1 MGRWWPNIWQLTSQT
16 RAKIHNAT
24 LTNSPQNGQTLGWAV
39 HVRLYQLQVLATGI
53 WQQQP
58 KSNKEMLYSLAF
70 RHMHILKSPP
80 PPTTTYTRTSSHQHT
95 QPNTHIHPNKYTDI
109 HIHTIDT
116 HIHNLT
122 HTYPSTLS
130 RSTHTETQSAWA
142 HTQTRMHTNTHTQY
156 LTCCNLG
163 RMMLGL

>member
-39 HVRLYQLQVLATGI
+39 HMRLYQLQVLATGI
-53 WQQQP
+53 KQQQP
-58 KSNKEMLYSLAF
+58 KSNKEMLYSLAI
-70 RHMHILKSPP
+70 RRMHILKSPP
-80 PPTTTYTRTSSHQHT
+80 PPPPPHMHVLTPIQT

-122 HTYPSTLS
+122 RTYPSTLS
-130 RSTHTETQSAWA
+130 RSTHTETQSMWA
-142 HTQTRMHTNTHTQY
+142 HTQTHAYTQTHTHTVSD
-156 LTCCNLG
+156 LL
-163 RMMLGL
+163 